1 MEQLSR
7 QELLKVKQKYQG
19 EIQLYQ
25 SMFGIGLEQE
35 KAIRSR
41 NLKRLL
47 SLLSQREE
55 IITRISQIDKE
66 MLPLR
71 TKYLQ
76 FKNCSEKEEIAILL
90 KKLTGL
96 LKKML
101 VQEEKNDSL
110 MRKFIQATGEDLR
123 HIQTAR
129 ASHNAYR
136 AHPISNPRFM
146 DQKT

>member
-35 KAIRSR
+35 EAIRSR

-76 FKNCSEKEEIAILL
+76 FNNSSEKEEIAILL

>member
-7 QELLKVKQKYQG
+7 QELLKLKQNYQG

-25 SMFGIGLEQE
+25 SMVEITVEQE
-35 KAIRSR
+35 EAIRSR

-47 SLLSQREE
+47 SLLSQRQK

-66 MLPLR
+66 VLPLR

-76 FKNCSEKEEIAILL
+76 FNNCSEKEEIAILL
-90 KKLTGL
+90 KELTGL

-110 MRKFIQATGEDLR
+110 LRKFIQATGEDLR

-136 AHPISNPRFM
+136 SHPISTTRFM

>member
-1 MEQLSR
+1 MEPLSK
-7 QELLKVKQKYQG
+7 QEILRLKQGYQK
-19 EIQLYQ
+19 EVQLYQ
-25 SMFGIGLEQE
+25 SMFEITLGQE
-35 KAIRSR
+35 EAIRAR

-47 SLLSQREE
+47 SLLSQRQK

-66 MLPLR
+66 VLPLR

-76 FKNCSEKEEIAILL
+76 FNNSSENREITILL

-96 LKKML
+96 LREML
-101 VQEEKNDSL
+101 VQEERNDSL
-110 MRKFIQATGEDLR
+110 LRKFIQATGDDLR

-136 AHPISNPRFM
+136 TRPISTPRFM
-146 DQKT
+146 DQKR